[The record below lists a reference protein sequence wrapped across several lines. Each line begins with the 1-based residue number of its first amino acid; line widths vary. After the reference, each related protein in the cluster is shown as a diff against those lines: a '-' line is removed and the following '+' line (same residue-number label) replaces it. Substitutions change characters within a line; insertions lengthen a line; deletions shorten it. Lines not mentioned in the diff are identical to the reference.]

1 MSESDDGKETEEITR
16 YHHEFTKEE
25 LEQLMY
31 QWDERA
37 DPVHEYHY
45 MKLEWQ
51 TEDAIIGEKKKDWK
65 PPKALKPK
73 KNLDPN
79 ELKKGA
85 KDTGERTE
93 VDLNKDAPEDEE
105 LVFLNLDTNAAVHV
119 VEFYSVRAL
128 CWMKLFSSYFTR
140 PN

>member
-1 MSESDDGKETEEITR
+1 MSASEGKEETEETTR
-16 YHHEFTKEE
+16 YHHVFTKEE

-31 QWDERA
+31 HWDENA
-37 DPVHEYHY
+37 DPVKEYHY

-65 PPKALKPK
+65 PPKAMKSK
-73 KNLDPN
+73 KNLDQS
-79 ELKKGA
+79 EFKKGA

-105 LVFLNLDTNAAVHV
+105 LVFLDLDTNAAVHV
-119 VEFYSVRAL
+119 VEFYSVCEPCWRMSLSL
-128 CWMKLFSSYFTR
+128 CFYST
-140 PN
+140 